1 MRFRTC
7 SRILRWASG
16 SVFTDPE
23 GYQVEIQTH
32 GKCMSSL
39 HQPQLEPIRYRRD
52 RARLDPLQGGIV
64 PIRCPTRRGA
74 AGHRASAGRPHNR
87 AHAAACSRQSD
98 RRFVIACFGDP
109 GLHALRDQTALPV
122 LGIQEAAVMTA
133 LTLGQRFG
141 VIAILPGSIPRH
153 LRAFGAMGVLDR
165 LAGDRALGLGV
176 AELSEPG
183 RSLTA
188 MIETGHR
195 LRDEDGA
202 NVLIMGC
209 AGMADYRDTL
219 EAETGLPVVEP
230 CQAAAAMALGQIALN
245 LTAPKKGFRRLMA
258 LRQAFS
264 PLLLPRFCRM
274 GLWISTASTV
284 SRISISKRGQRA

>member
-1 MRFRTC
+1 M
-7 SRILRWASG
+7 SLVVINPNSSQ
-16 SVFTDPE
+16 SVTD
-23 GYQVEIQTH
+23 GIA
-32 GKCMSSL
+32 
-39 HQPQLEPIRYRRD
+39 
-52 RARLDPLQGGIV
+52 RALIPLQGGIV
-64 PIRCPTRRGA
+64 PIRCLTLEEGPPGIESQVQADLTIAPMLRL
-74 AGHRASAGRPHNR
+74 
-87 AHAAACSRQSD
+87 AAAQSD
-98 RRFVIACFGDP
+98 ASGFVIACFGDP
-109 GLHALRDQTALPV
+109 GLHALRDQTALPA

-245 LTAPKKGFRRLMA
+245 LTRRPKKGA
-258 LRQAFS
+258 
-264 PLLLPRFCRM
+264 PND
-274 GLWISTASTV
+274 
-284 SRISISKRGQRA
+284 